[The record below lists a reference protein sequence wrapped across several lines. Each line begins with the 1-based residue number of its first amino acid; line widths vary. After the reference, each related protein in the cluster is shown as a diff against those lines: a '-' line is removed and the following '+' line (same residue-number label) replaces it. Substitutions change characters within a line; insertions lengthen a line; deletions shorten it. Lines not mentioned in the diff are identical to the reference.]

1 MDPGVQNELN
11 AWGALLQTAA
21 VAAEAAT
28 VAAGKKWGG
37 RFQVA
42 PEVAALF
49 KEPWEYVPGEKGR
62 KEETRDGSM
71 DDDEDDA
78 SSIPDLEP
86 AEKWGQPI
94 PEGFEEETED
104 TSLLRR
110 MALATMRCDD
120 GVGVWDRSE
129 GEDEGNGDD
138 QDGDARHHGRDEE
151 GRGRKRKRDDVE
163 EEEEGRVVMVAAR
176 RMRVSEKRVQVEM
189 TARATLR
196 KAEAVKGVERSGRRP
211 DLEGTWEGRG
221 ERRVAWESMNRQ
233 KKNHR
238 NKSKA
243 GKRKTG
249 NQKRRARMMSG
260 DVGARQ
266 QQDQREEGGEGTSAG
281 TTSGRARSPILP
293 PDSGTAST
301 PKEQR
306 DEQQQQQ
313 QHQQ

>member
-1 MDPGVQNELN
+1 M
-11 AWGALLQTAA
+11 
-21 VAAEAAT
+21 
-28 VAAGKKWGG
+28 
-37 RFQVA
+37 A

-110 MALATMRCDD
+110 MALATMHCDD

-138 QDGDARHHGRDEE
+138 QDGDASHHGRDEE

-249 NQKRRARMMSG
+249 DQRRKEREARGGQGRS
-260 DVGARQ
+260 Q
-266 QQDQREEGGEGTSAG
+266 QQR
-281 TTSGRARSPILP
+281 P
-293 PDSGTAST
+293 
-301 PKEQR
+301 
-306 DEQQQQQ
+306 QQQQQ
-313 QHQQ
+313 QQQQPLLDVSGMLFFYTITFKMFWPLVTTNCGNLRLQKASFDLNMLWHVVLMGLNGL